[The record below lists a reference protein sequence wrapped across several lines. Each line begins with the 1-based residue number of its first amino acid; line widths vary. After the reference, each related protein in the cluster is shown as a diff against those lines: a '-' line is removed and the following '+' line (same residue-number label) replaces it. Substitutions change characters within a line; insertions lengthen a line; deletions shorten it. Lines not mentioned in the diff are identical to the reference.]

1 MKPLVLVH
9 GFMGGS
15 AQWDGIR
22 PALEGGADLV
32 TLDLP
37 GFGKNHDLPPIN
49 RIEDFAE
56 WVIATLKDKGIRSY
70 DLLGHS
76 MGGMIAQEVARRDSQ
91 ALDRLFLYATGSIGV
106 VPGRFETMEDSK
118 ARAVAE
124 GARATARRISATWF
138 LECESA
144 PAYPACAA
152 LAELSSLE
160 AILAGLDAMQAWS
173 GQDALNRIAQK
184 TLILWGDSDRTYNW
198 DQIKLLWTQIPD
210 AGLAVLPRC
219 AHAAHMEK
227 PHLFCDVLRDA
238 LT

>member
-1 MKPLVLVH
+1 MKPFVLVH

-22 PALEGGADLV
+22 PALDGSFDLV
-32 TLDLP
+32 ALDLP

-56 WVIATLKDKGIRSY
+56 WVIATLKDKGIRNY

-76 MGGMIAQEVARRDSQ
+76 MGGMIAQEIARRDSQ
-91 ALDRLFLYATGSIGV
+91 AVDRLVLYATGSIGV
-106 VPGRFETMEDSK
+106 VPGRFETMEESK
-118 ARAVAE
+118 ARAVAD
-124 GARATARRISATWF
+124 GAQATARRISATWF
-138 LECESA
+138 LDCENS
-144 PAYPACAA
+144 PAYPSCAA
-152 LAELSSLE
+152 LAERASLE

-173 GQDALNRIAQK
+173 GQDVLNSIVQK
-184 TLILWGDSDRTYNW
+184 TLILWGDGDRTYTW
-198 DQIKLLWTQIPD
+198 DQISLLWSEIPD

-219 AHAAHMEK
+219 AHAVHMEK
-227 PHLFCDVLRDA
+227 PELFCDILRDA